1 MNEELKKFI
10 DSKSTA
16 ELADTLARKLEEYKT
31 ASMDSNLTLSI
42 PSLDMMIEISKE
54 LSRRLKS

>member
-42 PSLDMMIEISKE
+42 PSLEMMIEISKE